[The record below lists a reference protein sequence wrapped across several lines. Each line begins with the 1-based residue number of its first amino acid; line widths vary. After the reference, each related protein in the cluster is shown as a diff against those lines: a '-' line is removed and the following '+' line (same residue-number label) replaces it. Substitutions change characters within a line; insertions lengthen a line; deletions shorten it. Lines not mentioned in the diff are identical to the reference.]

1 MKINKKIIIRKKENL
16 IKKILLIFIV
26 MIIMFF
32 VFNLIIK
39 VNIYHNERFDNIT
52 FSSSLDNDPY
62 YTF

>member
-1 MKINKKIIIRKKENL
+1 
-16 IKKILLIFIV
+16 

-32 VFNLIIK
+32 AFNLIIK